1 MENALL
7 CFTIY
12 KNPLLETNN
21 IKNTCPQT
29 EYFTYL
35 IHGHWCVVHINSNS
49 GFPK

>member
-12 KNPLLETNN
+12 KNPLLETNK

-29 EYFTYL
+29 EYFTYP
-35 IHGHWCVVHINSNS
+35 INGHWCVVHMNIQAKW
-49 GFPK
+49 P